1 MRPSTVAV
9 LVFSLWSLLGLNS
22 IVAAQ
27 RTNGSYH
34 PEDISPCALACL
46 QGAIPLSH
54 CELSD
59 IECQCED
66 KEFIKH
72 ASACAVK
79 TCKLE
84 DLMQLVRGDAAQCNR
99 SDKNHHRLMIALA
112 ITTPTITYT
121 VIILRI
127 LSRLWTVRKLWWD
140 DWMHILAGV
149 FAIPLSIFGNFCVSQ
164 GFGLHLY
171 DIKVESLT
179 QITDLFFWWYMC
191 QVFWPF
197 TVFFV
202 KMSILLLYL
211 RIFPIAL
218 FRRFDFLC
226 IGFLIVSFLVT
237 TPMAI
242 WQCRPLRAAWDYDID
257 NARCLKIASVA
268 YANASLN
275 IITEVLILILPLP
288 VLRTL
293 HVPRRKK
300 IALISVFSVGIMYN
314 LPNPPNKAQ
323 TRILTI
329 SEKLNRV
336 IGIASARMPAL
347 GKMGTYHDPPYSQAP
362 AFLLSC
368 VEAAMAHVCAAAPVI
383 YTTIVQI
390 KRAHGKGSQ
399 SSPSTSRE
407 GQAGSDQAGGSGHS
421 RRKSQAAI
429 YSSLHMSDVAI
440 MGRGWMQSQRRSRGC
455 APSAHHLEHAHSAY
469 YSDPELAASPRP
481 GLVRMGTSRGSCGS
495 TGVLTLFPTP
505 EIDDRIEE
513 V

>member
-1 MRPSTVAV
+1 MRPSTAAV
-9 LVFSLWSLLGLNS
+9 VVFRLWSLLGLNT
-22 IVAAQ
+22 IVVTQ
-27 RTNGSYH
+27 RTNGGYR
-34 PEDISPCALACL
+34 PENLSPCALACL
-46 QGAIPLSH
+46 QGAVPISR
-54 CELSD
+54 CEISD

-84 DLMQLVRGDAAQCNR
+84 DLMQLVRGDATQCNR
-99 SDKNHHRLMIALA
+99 SDTNHQNLMIALA
-112 ITTPTITYT
+112 ITTPTLTFTAI
-121 VIILRI
+121 VLRI

-164 GFGLHLY
+164 GFGRHLY

-179 QITDLFFWWYMC
+179 QITDLYFWWYMC

-218 FRRFDFLC
+218 FRRVNFLC
-226 IGFLIVSFLVT
+226 IGFLIASFLVT

-257 NARCLKIASVA
+257 NARCLNIASVA

-275 IITEVLILILPLP
+275 IITEVLILILPFP

-293 HVPRRKK
+293 HVSRRKK
-300 IALISVFSVGIMYN
+300 VALISVFSVG
-314 LPNPPNKAQ
+314 
-323 TRILTI
+323 TI
-329 SEKLNRV
+329 V

-347 GKMGTYHDPPYSQAP
+347 GKMGTYYDPPSSQAP

-383 YTTIVQI
+383 YTAIVQM

-407 GQAGSDQAGGSGHS
+407 GQAGPDQVGGSEHS

-440 MGRGWMQSQRRSRGC
+440 MGRGWMQSQRWSRGS
-455 APSAHHLEHAHSAY
+455 AHSAHHLERAHSAF

-481 GLVRMGTSRGSCGS
+481 GLIRMGTSRGSCGS
-495 TGVLTLFPTP
+495 TGGLALFPTP
-505 EIDDRIEE
+505 EIGDRIEE